1 MAKAGEFYDALEARD
16 PETREREQMAA
27 LARQLAHAK
36 AKTGFFA
43 ARLKEVEPAQVTSR
57 KALAE
62 LPVTRK
68 GDLAKAQK
76 ENPPFG
82 GLVAEERAR
91 LRHVFMSPGPLYEP
105 DGEQKDYWRFGRAL
119 WAAGARPGDLVH
131 NAFSYHLVPAGI
143 LAETGAAAIGC
154 PVFPAGV
161 GNTEIQVQAIADL
174 KPAIYAG
181 TPSFLRILAEKAD
194 ELKLD
199 FSSIRKGMVG
209 AEALTPSLRQTMQE
223 RGVELFN
230 TYGTADVGLIAYE
243 SAGHEGMLV
252 DEGIVFELVEPLGS
266 KPVAEGEIGEVVV
279 TVLTAT
285 YPLIRYGTGD
295 LSAALPG
302 RSPCGRTNT
311 RIKGWMGR
319 ADQSTKVRGM
329 FVHASNVMDVAR
341 RHPEVRKARLVV
353 TSKNDRDEMTLRCVV
368 EGGGEGLR
376 EAVAATVQSVLK
388 LRGSVEFVAELP
400 DDGKVVEDA
409 RTYR

>member
-1 MAKAGEFYDALEARD
+1 MAKAGEFYDALETRD

-27 LARQLAHAK
+27 LARQVAHAK

-43 ARLKEVEPAQVTSR
+43 AKLKDVDAAEVTGR

-82 GLVAEERAR
+82 GLVAEERAK

-209 AEALTPSLRQTMQE
+209 AEALTPSLRQSMQE
-223 RGVELFN
+223 RGIELFN

-243 SAGHEGMLV
+243 SPAHDGMLV
-252 DEGIVFELVEPLGS
+252 DEGVIFELVEPLGS
-266 KPVAEGEIGEVVV
+266 APVAEGEIGEVVL
-279 TVLTAT
+279 TVLTST

-329 FVHASNVMDVAR
+329 FVHASGVMDVAR
-341 RHPEVRKARLVV
+341 RHPEIRKARLVV
-353 TSKNDRDEMTLRCVV
+353 ASKDNRDEMTLRCVV

-376 EAVAATVQSVLK
+376 EAIASTVQTVLK
-388 LRGSVEFVAELP
+388 LRGAVELVAELP

-409 RTYR
+409 RTYQ

>member
-1 MAKAGEFYDALEARD
+1 MSSEFYDALETRE
-16 PETREREQMAA
+16 PETREREQLAA
-27 LARQLAHAK
+27 LRRQIAHAK
-36 AKTGFFA
+36 AKTAYFGA
-43 ARLKEVEPAQVTSR
+43 LLKDVDPEAIVSR
-57 KALAE
+57 EALAA

-76 ENPPFG
+76 ANPPFG
-82 GLVAEERAR
+82 GLVAEERRR

-105 DGEQKDYWRFGRAL
+105 DGEHKDYWRFGRAL
-119 WAAGARPGDLVH
+119 WAAGARPGELIH

-143 LAETGAAAIGC
+143 LAESGAAAIGC

-161 GNTEIQVQAIADL
+161 GNTELQAQAIADL
-174 KPAIYAG
+174 KPEIYVG

-199 FSSIRKGMVG
+199 FSSIKKGMVG
-209 AEALTPSLRQTMQE
+209 AEALTPSLRQAMQA
-223 RGVELFN
+223 RGIELFN

-243 SAGHEGMLV
+243 SRAHEGMLV

-266 KPVAEGEIGEVVV
+266 KPVPEGEIGEVVV
-279 TVLTAT
+279 SVLTPT

-295 LSAALPG
+295 LSAVLPG
-302 RSPCGRTNT
+302 KSPCGRTGL

-329 FVHASNVMDVAR
+329 FVHAANVMDVAR
-341 RHPEVRKARLVV
+341 RHPEIKKARLVV
-353 TSKNDRDEMTLRCVV
+353 TSRDNRDEMTLRCVV
-368 EGGGEGLR
+368 DRADEGLKAKIS
-376 EAVAATVQSVLK
+376 ESIQTVLK
-388 LRGSVEFVAELP
+388 LRGAVEFVESLP

-409 RTYR
+409 RTYE

>member
-1 MAKAGEFYDALEARD
+1 MSSEFYDGLETRD
-16 PETREREQMAA
+16 PETREREQLAA
-27 LARQLAHAK
+27 LRRQIAHAK
-36 AKTGFFA
+36 AKTAYFGA
-43 ARLKEVEPAQVTSR
+43 LLKDVDPEAIVSR
-57 KALAE
+57 EALAA

-76 ENPPFG
+76 ANPPFG
-82 GLVAEERAR
+82 GLVAEERRR

-105 DGEQKDYWRFGRAL
+105 DGEHKDYWRFGRAL
-119 WAAGARPGDLVH
+119 WAAGARPGELIH

-143 LAETGAAAIGC
+143 LAESGAAAIGC

-161 GNTEIQVQAIADL
+161 GNTELQAQAIADL
-174 KPAIYAG
+174 KPEIYVG

-199 FSSIRKGMVG
+199 FSSIKKGMVG
-209 AEALTPSLRQTMQE
+209 AEALTPSLRQAMQA
-223 RGVELFN
+223 RGIELFN

-243 SAGHEGMLV
+243 SRAHEGMLV

-266 KPVAEGEIGEVVV
+266 KPVPEGEIGEVVV
-279 TVLTAT
+279 SVLTPT

-295 LSAALPG
+295 LSAVLPG
-302 RSPCGRTNT
+302 KSPCGRTGL

-329 FVHASNVMDVAR
+329 FVHAANVMDVAR
-341 RHPEVRKARLVV
+341 RHPEIKKARLVV
-353 TSKNDRDEMTLRCVV
+353 TSRDNRDEMTLRCVV
-368 EGGGEGLR
+368 DRADEGLKAKIS
-376 EAVAATVQSVLK
+376 ESIQTVLK
-388 LRGSVEFVAELP
+388 LRGAVEFVESLP

-409 RTYR
+409 RTYE

>member
-1 MAKAGEFYDALEARD
+1 MAGEAYYDELETRE
-16 PETREREQMAA
+16 PERREREQLAA
-27 LARQLAHAK
+27 LRRQIAHAK
-36 AKTGFFA
+36 AKAPFFA
-43 ARLKEVEPAQVTSR
+43 NLLKDVNPEDVKDRA
-57 KALAE
+57 ALAA

-76 ENPPFG
+76 ANPPFG

-105 DGEQKDYWRFGRAL
+105 DGEAKDYWRFGRAL
-119 WAAGARPGDLVH
+119 WAAGARPGELVH
-131 NAFSYHLVPAGI
+131 NTFSYHLVPAGI

-174 KPAIYAG
+174 KPSIYAG

-199 FSSIRKGMVG
+199 FTSIKKGMVG
-209 AEALTPSLRQTMQE
+209 AEALTPSLRQAMAA

-243 SAGHEGMLV
+243 SRAHEGMLL
-252 DEGIVFELVEPLGS
+252 DENIVVELVEPLGS
-266 KPVAEGEIGEVVV
+266 RPVAEGEIGEVVV
-279 TVLTAT
+279 SVLTPT

-295 LSAALPG
+295 LSAVLPG
-302 RSPCGRTNT
+302 TSPCGRTNA

-329 FVHASNVMDVAR
+329 FVHASNVMDLAR
-341 RHPEVRKARLVV
+341 RHPEIKKARIVV
-353 TSKNDRDEMTLRCVV
+353 TSRDNRDEMTLKCVV
-368 EGGGEGLR
+368 ERPDEGLKSAIA
-376 EAVAATVQSVLK
+376 ESIQSVLK
-388 LRGSVEFVAELP
+388 LRGAVEFVAALP
-400 DDGKVVEDA
+400 DDGRLVEDA
-409 RTYR
+409 RTYQ

>member
-1 MAKAGEFYDALEARD
+1 MSSEFYDGLETRD
-16 PETREREQMAA
+16 PETREREQLAA
-27 LARQLAHAK
+27 LRRQIAHAK
-36 AKTGFFA
+36 AKTAYFGA
-43 ARLKEVEPAQVTSR
+43 LLKDVDPEAIVSR
-57 KALAE
+57 EALAA

-76 ENPPFG
+76 ANPPFG
-82 GLVAEERAR
+82 GLVAEERRR

-105 DGEQKDYWRFGRAL
+105 DGEHKDYWRFGRAL
-119 WAAGARPGDLVH
+119 WAAGARPGELIH

-143 LAETGAAAIGC
+143 LAESGAAAIGC

-161 GNTEIQVQAIADL
+161 GNTELQAQAIADL
-174 KPAIYAG
+174 KPEIYVG

-199 FSSIRKGMVG
+199 FSSIKKGMVG
-209 AEALTPSLRQTMQE
+209 AEALTPSLRQAMQA
-223 RGVELFN
+223 RGIELFN

-243 SAGHEGMLV
+243 SRAHEGMLV

-266 KPVAEGEIGEVVV
+266 KPVPEGEIGEVVAS
-279 TVLTAT
+279 VLTPT

-295 LSAALPG
+295 LSAVLPG
-302 RSPCGRTNT
+302 KSPCGRTGL

-329 FVHASNVMDVAR
+329 FVHAANVMDVAR
-341 RHPEVRKARLVV
+341 RHPEIKKARLVV
-353 TSKNDRDEMTLRCVV
+353 TSRDNRDEMTLRCVV
-368 EGGGEGLR
+368 DRADEGLKAKIS
-376 EAVAATVQSVLK
+376 ESIQTVLK
-388 LRGSVEFVAELP
+388 LRGAVEFVESLP

-409 RTYR
+409 RTYE

>member
-1 MAKAGEFYDALEARD
+1 VGETGGYYDALETRE
-16 PETREREQMAA
+16 PEAREREQMAA
-27 LARQLAHAK
+27 LSRQIAHAK
-36 AKTGFFA
+36 AKTAYFGALLKDVDA
-43 ARLKEVEPAQVTSR
+43 AELTSR
-57 KALAE
+57 EALAR

-76 ENPPFG
+76 ANPPFG
-82 GLVAEERAR
+82 GLVAEERAK

-105 DGEQKDYWRFGRAL
+105 DGEHKDYWRFGRAL

-131 NAFSYHLVPAGI
+131 NTFSYHLVPAGI

-174 KPAIYAG
+174 RPAIYAG
-181 TPSFLRILAEKAD
+181 TPSFLRILSEKAD

-199 FSSIRKGMVG
+199 FTSIKKGMVG
-209 AEALTPSLRQTMQE
+209 AEALTPSLRQAMQA
-223 RGVELFN
+223 RGIELFN
-230 TYGTADVGLIAYE
+230 TYGTADVGLIGYE
-243 SAGHEGMLV
+243 SVAHEGMLI
-252 DEGIVFELVEPLGS
+252 DESIVFELIEPLGS
-266 KPVAEGEIGEVVV
+266 RPVAEGEIGEVTV
-279 TVLTAT
+279 TVLTPT

-302 RSPCGRTNT
+302 RSPCGRTNA

-329 FVHASNVMDVAR
+329 FVHAANVMEVAR
-341 RHPEVRKARLVV
+341 RHPEIKKARLVV
-353 TSKNDRDEMTLRCVV
+353 TSKENRDEMTLKCVV

-376 EAVAATVQSVLK
+376 EAIAASVQSVLK
-388 LRGSVEFVAELP
+388 LRGVVEVVASLP

-409 RTYR
+409 RTYE